1 MFVLDVFTNNKM
13 YTTLLFKE
21 SPVISNITILLCFL
35 SAIYKSYILFCFFM
49 IILIFLV
56 IFYRYKPHNKRY
68 SDNIIVSP
76 ADGVVSYLKQ
86 ECGKINVS
94 IYLNFLNNHTQ
105 IYPVNGIVI
114 KRIYDNTGLFY
125 LANNNKTRFN
135 EKKIHTIQM
144 KNNKILKVT
153 QIAGFFPRRIVS
165 SKTTPEEVMAGE
177 YLGMI
182 KFGSRIDLEFE
193 GNISNILIKE
203 GQSISIGDFL
213 YSY

>member
-1 MFVLDVFTNNKM
+1 L
-13 YTTLLFKE
+13 
-21 SPVISNITILLCFL
+21 
-35 SAIYKSYILFCFFM
+35 

-114 KRIYDNTGLFY
+114 KRVYDNTGLFY
-125 LANNNKTRFN
+125 LANNNRHKTRFN
-135 EKKIHTIQM
+135 QKKIHTIQM

-153 QIAGFFPRRIVS
+153 HKKIRIIFNR
-165 SKTTPEEVMAGE
+165 A
-177 YLGMI
+177 I
-182 KFGSRIDLEFE
+182 KLR
-193 GNISNILIKE
+193 
-203 GQSISIGDFL
+203 
-213 YSY
+213 Y